1 MMRTDKLN
9 PELLSELK
17 ASYER
22 IRDLVHKTPVLRSSL
37 LDNYCS
43 CELFFKCENFQ
54 KMGAF
59 KIRGATNAIL
69 KLSEEERR
77 SGVVTHSSGNMA
89 QAVAL
94 AAKQLDIP
102 AYIVMPNNAPS
113 VKKEAVRD
121 YGGIITECE
130 ATIEAREREA
140 NRIVRETG
148 ASFLHP
154 SNDLHVIMG
163 QGTSAYELLLEYP
176 DLDYVITPVGGG
188 GLLAGTVIALQAAS
202 SEAKVL
208 AGEPLAVDDAY
219 RSLISGTIELNSS
232 SDTIADG
239 LRTHLGDVNFP
250 IIQNGVERIIRV
262 EEDEI
267 KRSMRL
273 MMERMKIVVEPSS
286 AVTLAA
292 IIKEKE
298 QFKGKKIGL
307 ILSGGNIDLA
317 NYFDHL

>member
-1 MMRTDKLN
+1 MD

-17 ASYER
+17 ASHER
-22 IRDLVHKTPVLRSSL
+22 IRDLVHKTPVLRSRL

-94 AAKQLDIP
+94 AAKQLNIP
-102 AYIVMPNNAPS
+102 AYIVMPTNAPS
-113 VKKEAVRD
+113 VKKEAVID

-154 SNDLHVIMG
+154 SNDLNVIMG

-188 GLLAGTVIALQAAS
+188 GLLAGTVIAVQSAE

-208 AGEPLAVDDAY
+208 AGEPLAADDAY

-267 KRSMRL
+267 KKSMRL